1 MRFTSPVL
9 LYKGIQ
15 KVSTKSYRGIVRNHA
30 IVLLDKSPPIPEGT
44 EVLVT
49 PIESSPGSSAAL
61 LAAMDS
67 EPHVPSE
74 WVDELE
80 ALIAEGQRPPSFEH
94 PFDDSKD

>member
-1 MRFTSPVL
+1 MAART
-9 LYKGIQ
+9 
-15 KVSTKSYRGIVRNHA
+15 YRGIVRNQT
-30 IVLLDKSPPIPEGT
+30 IVLLDGPPQIREGT

-49 PIESSPGSSAAL
+49 AIETKPEPGSSAAL

-80 ALIAEGQRPPSFEH
+80 ALIAECQRPPSFEH
-94 PFDDSKD
+94 PFDDP

>member
-1 MRFTSPVL
+1 MA
-9 LYKGIQ
+9 
-15 KVSTKSYRGIVRNHA
+15 TKTFRGVVRNQE
-30 IVLLDKSPPIPEGT
+30 IVLEEGSPALPDGT

-49 PIESSPGSSAAL
+49 PIEPDAGSSAAL

-80 ALIAEGQRPPSFEH
+80 ALIAEGQRPPSYEH

>member
-1 MRFTSPVL
+1 M
-9 LYKGIQ
+9 
-15 KVSTKSYRGIVRNHA
+15 STKTYRGIVRNQA
-30 IVLLDKSPPIPEGT
+30 IVLLDGSPPIPEGT

-49 PIESSPGSSAAL
+49 AMEPEPEPGSSAAL

-80 ALIAEGQRPPSFEH
+80 ALIAEGQRTPSSEH
-94 PFDDSKD
+94 PFDDPKN

>member
-1 MRFTSPVL
+1 MA
-9 LYKGIQ
+9 
-15 KVSTKSYRGIVRNHA
+15 TKTFRGVVRNQE
-30 IVLLDKSPPIPEGT
+30 IVLEEGSPALPDGT

-49 PIESSPGSSAAL
+49 PIEPDVGSSAAL

>member
-1 MRFTSPVL
+1 MAN
-9 LYKGIQ
+9 KG
-15 KVSTKSYRGIVRNHA
+15 YRGIVRNQA
-30 IVLLDKSPPIPEGT
+30 IVLLDGPATIPDGT

-49 PIESSPGSSAAL
+49 PIEPSPGSSAAL

-94 PFDDSKD
+94 PFDDPKD

>member
-1 MRFTSPVL
+1 MKAFRGVVRNQEIVLEEGSPVL
-9 LYKGIQ
+9 P
-15 KVSTKSYRGIVRNHA
+15 
-30 IVLLDKSPPIPEGT
+30 DGT

-49 PIESSPGSSAAL
+49 PIETNPGSSAAL
-61 LAAMDS
+61 LAVMDS

-80 ALIAEGQRPPSFEH
+80 ALIAEGQRPPSVEH